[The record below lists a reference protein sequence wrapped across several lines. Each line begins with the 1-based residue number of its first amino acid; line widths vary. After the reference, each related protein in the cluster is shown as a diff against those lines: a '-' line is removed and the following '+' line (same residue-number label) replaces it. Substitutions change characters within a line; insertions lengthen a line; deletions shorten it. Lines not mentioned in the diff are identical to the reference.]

1 MHILVLTDRFTP
13 EISAPSVRI
22 MEHARCWKE
31 LGHEVTVVTCAP
43 NFPHGKLFP
52 GYKNR
57 FYQIEWMEGIRV
69 IRVWSYLAANSGTLK
84 RLIDYNSFLF
94 SSLFFAWRYPT
105 FDILLATSPP
115 LFVAL
120 AGFLIAKIRRRPW
133 IFEIRDLWPMSV
145 RAVGMN
151 VGRFLKTFER
161 LELFLYRRANRIISV
176 SPAFLNYL
184 VGLGISKEKLEV
196 VTNGVDTEFFSGKHV
211 RFNARERLGIRSTDY
226 LCGYIGT
233 VGMAHGLKT
242 ILDAAEKTRES
253 DDLYFLIMG
262 EGAEREALEKEARN
276 RGLVRVLF
284 HDFVP
289 HEDVPSY
296 LASLDVSIVHL
307 KPDPVFKSVIPSKIF
322 ECMAM
327 GVQILCAVEG
337 IAADIVNEMRAGI
350 CIPPGDSQKMADAVM
365 QLKKERGSRDYV
377 PAEAQI
383 AVAQHYSRRAKA
395 EQMLLCFDRTLGTAT
410 RAVQGGIIKNSSQTL

>member
-1 MHILVLTDRFTP
+1 M
-13 EISAPSVRI
+13 
-22 MEHARCWKE
+22 
-31 LGHEVTVVTCAP
+31 
-43 NFPHGKLFP
+43 
-52 GYKNR
+52 
-57 FYQIEWMEGIRV
+57 
-69 IRVWSYLAANSGTLK
+69 
-84 RLIDYNSFLF
+84 
-94 SSLFFAWRYPT
+94 
-105 FDILLATSPP
+105 
-115 LFVAL
+115 AL

-133 IFEIRDLWPMSV
+133 IFEIRDLWPISV

-196 VTNGVDTEFFSGKHV
+196 VTNGVDAEFFSGKHV
-211 RFNARERLGIRSTDY
+211 RFNTRERLGIRSTDY

-322 ECMAM
+322 ESMAM

-350 CIPPGDSQKMADAVM
+350 CIPPRDSQKMADAVM
-365 QLKKERGSRDYV
+365 QLKKERGSGHYV
-377 PAEAQI
+377 PAEGANC
-383 AVAQHYSRRAKA
+383 RP
-395 EQMLLCFDRTLGTAT
+395 
-410 RAVQGGIIKNSSQTL
+410 NSI